1 MEIINQLFNGFIG
14 LGGAAMMFIVLTLL
28 GLVFRVRLAKAFEG
42 GLRMA
47 MALTGMGAII
57 SLLSSAF
64 APALKQFVES
74 TGIALSITDLGWAP
88 LAVITWGSIYTLY
101 FAAICITLNLVYL
114 FLKVTNTLNV
124 DLFNIWNVSIIGLLI
139 NYYSHSFVAASI
151 FVLFFYTAMLKNADT
166 MKPTINKVLNFDET
180 NITTT
185 AHPLFLI
192 SPFLMILN
200 KIIDKCFPFIDKF
213 DFDAD
218 TLNKKIGFFGSK
230 FAVGAYLGVFIGILG
245 NQAPAEVFKLMFTGG
260 VALELFSVVGCWFG
274 PAIEPLSEGVRKVMD
289 KNLKGRKLYIGIDWP
304 IVASR
309 AELWAVANLLAPIL
323 LLIAMILPENGV
335 MPLGGILMTVLAP
348 ALLIVTQGKVIR
360 MTLIGTIII
369 PIYLWSATKVAEFIT
384 NASIEMG
391 NLPSGFVEGQL
402 FTSIDS
408 NPIIKLVA
416 MLFGQ
421 GIGEGSFEK
430 LIGAAVAVVA
440 YASLFIWYRK
450 QMLKES

>member
-1 MEIINQLFNGFIG
+1 MEIINQLFNSFIG

-289 KNLKGRKLYIGIDWP
+289 KNLKGRKLYIGID
-304 IVASR
+304 
-309 AELWAVANLLAPIL
+309 
-323 LLIAMILPENGV
+323 
-335 MPLGGILMTVLAP
+335 
-348 ALLIVTQGKVIR
+348 
-360 MTLIGTIII
+360 
-369 PIYLWSATKVAEFIT
+369 
-384 NASIEMG
+384 
-391 NLPSGFVEGQL
+391 
-402 FTSIDS
+402 
-408 NPIIKLVA
+408 
-416 MLFGQ
+416 
-421 GIGEGSFEK
+421 
-430 LIGAAVAVVA
+430 
-440 YASLFIWYRK
+440 
-450 QMLKES
+450 

>member
-1 MEIINQLFNGFIG
+1 M
-14 LGGAAMMFIVLTLL
+14 T
-28 GLVFRVRLAKAFEG
+28 
-42 GLRMA
+42 
-47 MALTGMGAII
+47 
-57 SLLSSAF
+57 
-64 APALKQFVES
+64 
-74 TGIALSITDLGWAP
+74 
-88 LAVITWGSIYTLY
+88 
-101 FAAICITLNLVYL
+101 
-114 FLKVTNTLNV
+114 
-124 DLFNIWNVSIIGLLI
+124 
-139 NYYSHSFVAASI
+139 
-151 FVLFFYTAMLKNADT
+151 
-166 MKPTINKVLNFDET
+166 
-180 NITTT
+180 
-185 AHPLFLI
+185 
-192 SPFLMILN
+192 
-200 KIIDKCFPFIDKF
+200 
-213 DFDAD
+213 
-218 TLNKKIGFFGSK
+218 
-230 FAVGAYLGVFIGILG
+230 
-245 NQAPAEVFKLMFTGG
+245 
-260 VALELFSVVGCWFG
+260 
-274 PAIEPLSEGVRKVMD
+274 
-289 KNLKGRKLYIGIDWP
+289 
-304 IVASR
+304 
-309 AELWAVANLLAPIL
+309 NLLAPIL

-440 YASLFIWYRK
+440 YAGLFIWYRK